1 MNGVWT
7 YKDVYDTVLSKR
19 VRKKFT
25 IEFDWAITLI
35 GPSGMMHCK
44 TICYVQSHLAKP
56 FVMYNHIWQNLLLC
70 ITTFAKPFV
79 MYNHIWQNLL
89 LCTKPH
95 LAKPFVMYN
104 KPHFKAP
111 FKEHGFA
118 VCSYKLAD
126 FVFIIRA
133 FCYNQSNAGSRSR
146 NKHLSFAFGRFCLLL
161 TRFYFSC
168 LVSPKTWR
176 KY

>member
-70 ITTFAKPFV
+70 TKPHLAKPFV
-79 MYNHIWQNLL
+79 MDNHIWQNLL
-89 LCTKPH
+89 LCTTNHILKHP
-95 LAKPFVMYN
+95 
-104 KPHFKAP
+104 
-111 FKEHGFA
+111 
-118 VCSYKLAD
+118 
-126 FVFIIRA
+126 
-133 FCYNQSNAGSRSR
+133 SRSMGLQFVPI
-146 NKHLSFAFGRFCLLL
+146 NWQTLCLLFQL
-161 TRFYFSC
+161 FATIKAM
-168 LVSPKTWR
+168 LVVDLETNI
-176 KY
+176 

>member
-1 MNGVWT
+1 MKFGFSIACEMNGVWT

-35 GPSGMMHCK
+35 GPCGMMHCK

-70 ITTFAKPFV
+70 TTTFAKPFV

-95 LAKPFVMYN
+95 LAKPFVMDN
-104 KPHFKAP
+104 HIWQNLLLCTTNHILKHP
-111 FKEHGFA
+111 
-118 VCSYKLAD
+118 
-126 FVFIIRA
+126 
-133 FCYNQSNAGSRSR
+133 SRSMGLQFVPI
-146 NKHLSFAFGRFCLLL
+146 NWQTLCLLFQL
-161 TRFYFSC
+161 FATIKAM
-168 LVSPKTWR
+168 LVVDLETNI
-176 KY
+176 